1 MNFRVGTALVLGIA
15 VLAGGCASS
24 GESRAPESSL
34 ISYEGDELP
43 DWVQALPEGTPPTD
57 NDHTTQA
64 SLYLLQAPGSSSDEQ
79 RIERYNE
86 ALGHAQAGIEAAP
99 GNPQSYLQA
108 GEALLGL
115 DRLEEAMEMFDR
127 AEEIYPRY
135 IAETIGYRE
144 QAWIDEYNVG
154 VEHLQ
159 AGDVEAAIGQ
169 FERANV
175 AYQNRPEA
183 FLNLGA
189 TYAQVGRY
197 EDSAEA
203 FGQVIEVV
211 EGPWLDRVDEETR
224 ASWLEMAEPAR
235 TNRAQLLIRLERYE
249 EAAEMYAMLI
259 ETDPENLDYLTAYAS
274 ALVASGQGESAS
286 DLFDELLNREGL
298 EAADYFTIGVG
309 LYQVEEFEGAAEAF
323 RRTYA
328 VVPNHRDAAF
338 NLAQTLYLI
347 EAWEE
352 LDPVSEKLLEID
364 ELNELAYR
372 FRANALLQLGREE
385 QAMEVYTTGEDL
397 PIVMD
402 ELALQPSG
410 SDIVL
415 GGQLSNFGAPA
426 GTEVRLVF
434 TFYDDTGMEIGTDDA
449 TVRFEAEGEARPF
462 QVNVPE
468 GAFFGYSYRVIR

>member
-1 MNFRVGTALVLGIA
+1 MNFRVGAALVLGFA

-24 GESRAPESSL
+24 GESRAPESSML
-34 ISYEGDELP
+34 AYEGDELP
-43 DWVQALPEGTPPTD
+43 DWVEALPEGTPPRD

-79 RIERYNE
+79 RVERYNE
-86 ALGHAQAGIEAAP
+86 ALGHARAGIEADP
-99 GNPQSYLQA
+99 ENPQSYLQA

-127 AEEIYPRY
+127 AEALYPRY
-135 IAETIGYRE
+135 ITETIGYRE
-144 QAWIDEYNVG
+144 QAWIEEYNVG

-159 AGDVEAAIGQ
+159 AGDVEAAILQ

-183 FLNLGA
+183 YLNLGS

-197 EDSAEA
+197 DASADA
-203 FGQVIEVV
+203 FGKVIEVV

-224 ASWLEMAEPAR
+224 ESWLEMAGPAR
-235 TNRAQLLIRLERYE
+235 TNRAQLMIRLERYE
-249 EAAEMYAMLI
+249 EAAEMYAELI
-259 ETDPENLDYLTAYAS
+259 ELDPENLDYLTAYAS
-274 ALVASGQGESAS
+274 ALVASGQGATAS

-298 EAADYFTIGVG
+298 EAPDYFTIGVG

-347 EAWEE
+347 EAWDE
-352 LDPVSEKLLEID
+352 LEPVTAKLIEID
-364 ELNELAYR
+364 ELNELGYR
-372 FRANALLQLGREE
+372 FRANALLQLGQEE

-402 ELALQPSG
+402 ELALRPSG

-415 GGQLSNFGAPA
+415 VGQLSNFGAPA
-426 GTEVRLVF
+426 GTQLRLVF
-434 TFYDDTGMEIGTDDA
+434 TFYDDTGVEIGTDDA
-449 TVRFEAEGEARPF
+449 TVRFENEGEAREF
-462 QVNVPE
+462 QVNVPA